1 MLNLI
6 QKIRLIRA
14 QMLWR
19 KARKR
24 GRTLRLR
31 IGNVA
36 EFLEQ
41 LNAMGIRYV
50 VLRWFEEVPLDKESE
65 AVFAQDVDFLMEHSR
80 LDEVV
85 RLASEHPGG
94 IKCDIYSPTGK
105 RATGYKKMP
114 YYPPALGH
122 EVLEHRELY
131 KDAFYV
137 PKMDYFFKSLAYH
150 LIYHKGTTSGIPSGT
165 TAFPEC
171 PPAKRLYGSLLEELG
186 DAVGVSA
193 LEKPYTL
200 LSLHRY
206 LQTVEWSMPYDLMVR
221 WPKEKEWM
229 AFLAQ
234 GEVAKYQSHA
244 DRLPNL
250 VVFLVRA
257 DGTASEDVKDATFQL
272 ISESFNVLRSV
283 ELDEGMIRRVS
294 RSVRGGNWMEHGGN
308 AFIPPTFALI
318 CNDASPIPFSQDD
331 PRRPKY
337 PLISNAKVLYKNR
350 IRNEVNERFPSGD
363 NKRIVLHASD
373 NSIEAQHHLEA
384 VYGDE
389 YPAICDDLV
398 RELEP

>member
-1 MLNLI
+1 MLNLL

-19 KARKR
+19 KARR
-24 GRTLRLR
+24 LGRTLRLR
-31 IGNVA
+31 IGNVS

-50 VLRWFEEVPLDKESE
+50 VLRWFEEVPLDQASE
-65 AVFAQDVDFLMEHSR
+65 AVFSQDIDFLMEHSR

-85 RLASEHPGG
+85 RLAAKHPGG

-114 YYPPALGH
+114 YYPPVLGN
-122 EVLEHRELY
+122 EVLEHRVFY
-131 KDAFYV
+131 QDTFYV
-137 PKMDYFFKSLAYH
+137 PEPDYFFKSLAYH
-150 LIYHKGTTSGIPSGT
+150 LTYHKGTTSGIPSGT
-165 TAFPEC
+165 TAFPDC
-171 PPAKRLYGSLLEELG
+171 PPAKRLYGALLEELG
-186 DAVGVSA
+186 AAVGVSA

-200 LSLHRY
+200 LRLHRY

-234 GEVAKYQSHA
+234 EEVAKYQSHA

-250 VVFLVRA
+250 IVFLVRA
-257 DGTASEDVKDATFQL
+257 DGTASDDVRDATVQL
-272 ISESFNVLRSV
+272 ISEDFKILRSV
-283 ELDEGMIRRVS
+283 ELDACMTRRVS

-308 AFIPPTFALI
+308 AFIPPTLALI
-318 CNDASPIPFSQDD
+318 CNDESPIPFSQDD
-331 PRRPKY
+331 PRRRKY

-350 IRNEVNERFPSGD
+350 IRNEINERFPSGGS
-363 NKRIVLHASD
+363 KRIVLHASD

-384 VYGDE
+384 VYGDA
-389 YPAICDDLV
+389 YPEVCDALLS
-398 RELEP
+398 EL